1 MTITVGVDTYVTL
14 AEAEAYAAARPALS
28 SWASLTTAQ
37 REAALTEAAI
47 YLDASYAWK
56 GQITDQ
62 AQLLSWPRMN
72 VIDKEKRP
80 LDQTIVPKAVKS
92 AQIEYAALAS
102 AGALVEN
109 KTTGNVAAIK
119 AGEVDIKFVNGQNVN
134 EGQRFAS
141 VDRLLT
147 GLYTSRSGL
156 GSINAEIVRG

>member
-1 MTITVGVDTYVTL
+1 MTITVGTDTYVTL
-14 AEAEAYAAARPALS
+14 AEADAYAAARPALS
-28 SWASLTTAQ
+28 AWGSLTEPQ
-37 REAALTEAAI
+37 KEAALTEAAL

-62 AQLLSWPRMN
+62 VQLLSWPRSN

-80 LDQTIVPKAVKS
+80 LDPDTVPKAVKS

-102 AGALVEN
+102 VGTLVEN

-119 AGEVDIKFVNGQNVN
+119 AGAVDIKFVNGQNVN

-141 VDRLLT
+141 VDRLLV
-147 GLYTSRSGL
+147 GLYTSRSGM
-156 GSINAEIVRG
+156 GSINAAIIRG